1 MPWPMQYHFT
11 TEFFY
16 DCATMSYVNKAKR
29 ECFGNQI
36 TTELQHFSRKKVSNT
51 LLEDEKMWQCD
62 DTRN

>member
-11 TEFFY
+11 TEIFY